1 MKTVEVSEKIEE
13 MRRIKKVIF
22 FNMYEMLE
30 TSAKHM
36 LKTVFTT

>member
-22 FNMYEMLE
+22 NMYEMLE